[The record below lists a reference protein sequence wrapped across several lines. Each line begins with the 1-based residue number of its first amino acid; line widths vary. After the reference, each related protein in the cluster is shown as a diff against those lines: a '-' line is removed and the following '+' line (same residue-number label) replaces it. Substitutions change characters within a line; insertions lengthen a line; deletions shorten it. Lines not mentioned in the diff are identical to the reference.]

1 MFSPKRFPVEDM
13 PDLPHAR
20 QLKAGF
26 PWLTFDAE
34 LERQF
39 REANLDENL
48 THLRANLCLAVIVT
62 VALSAVD
69 AVVLGRELNRIPSLI
84 NMLLIV
90 PMLLLGIGA
99 SFAPSRHR
107 IYPPL
112 ALVGG
117 VVLGLSVVAIEFIAS
132 SAGISVVFPC
142 LILTAIFVYFMGG
155 LIFYYALSANLLVG
169 FVYLSLGTLLQ
180 LPAREFGYNALSL
193 TVVNL
198 FCASIVYMHEKTSRL
213 RFLEAGLL
221 HELVARDG
229 LTGIQNR
236 RMFDQHI
243 QRTWHQAVREGEQ
256 VAVLLVDI
264 DCFKDYNDR
273 YGHQAGDECLRA
285 VAITLS
291 QCARRPL
298 DFVARYG
305 GEEFAVVLYEASHEY
320 VAEVITRIQRS
331 IAELNIPHEA
341 SRVASRLT
349 VSIGAAF
356 VMPDIKRTY
365 EGLIQLAD
373 EALYSAK
380 EQGRNCVVVM
390 EAEYHALRTGRF
402 EKRRGQ
408 RAEVHQP
415 DAQQA
420 AAAPPADPHRT
431 ALMPTGTTLND
442 ATTARNETSLQ
453 SEASQAR

>member
-180 LPAREFGYNALSL
+180 LPARVWL
-193 TVVNL
+193 
-198 FCASIVYMHEKTSRL
+198 
-213 RFLEAGLL
+213 
-221 HELVARDG
+221 
-229 LTGIQNR
+229 
-236 RMFDQHI
+236 
-243 QRTWHQAVREGEQ
+243 QR
-256 VAVLLVDI
+256 
-264 DCFKDYNDR
+264 
-273 YGHQAGDECLRA
+273 
-285 VAITLS
+285 
-291 QCARRPL
+291 
-298 DFVARYG
+298 
-305 GEEFAVVLYEASHEY
+305 
-320 VAEVITRIQRS
+320 
-331 IAELNIPHEA
+331 
-341 SRVASRLT
+341 
-349 VSIGAAF
+349 
-356 VMPDIKRTY
+356 
-365 EGLIQLAD
+365 
-373 EALYSAK
+373 
-380 EQGRNCVVVM
+380 VVVDRRQPVLRVHRL
-390 EAEYHALRTGRF
+390 HA
-402 EKRRGQ
+402 
-408 RAEVHQP
+408 
-415 DAQQA
+415 
-420 AAAPPADPHRT
+420 
-431 ALMPTGTTLND
+431 
-442 ATTARNETSLQ
+442 
-453 SEASQAR
+453 